1 MIDILKLLHPFMPFI
16 TEEIFCNIQ
25 SDEDT
30 IVISAW
36 PEYNEDDV
44 YAKEE
49 HDIEIIKE
57 AVKAIR
63 NIRAE
68 KDVKPSKQV
77 PVYVVTDNDD
87 VVKCI

>member
-1 MIDILKLLHPFMPFI
+1 MR
-16 TEEIFCNIQ
+16 
-25 SDEDT
+25 DT

-57 AVKAIR
+57 AVKGYQ
-63 NIRAE
+63 
-68 KDVKPSKQV
+68 KYS
-77 PVYVVTDNDD
+77 
-87 VVKCI
+87 C